1 MILQMLM
8 KGENHSISEGEF
20 GEIAAQTAC
29 FSGADLKKLKEFA
42 VMEPI
47 REMKGDVIRKV

>member
-8 KGENHSISEGEF
+8 KGENHSISEWEF

-29 FSGADLKKLKEFA
+29 FSGADLKELKEFA